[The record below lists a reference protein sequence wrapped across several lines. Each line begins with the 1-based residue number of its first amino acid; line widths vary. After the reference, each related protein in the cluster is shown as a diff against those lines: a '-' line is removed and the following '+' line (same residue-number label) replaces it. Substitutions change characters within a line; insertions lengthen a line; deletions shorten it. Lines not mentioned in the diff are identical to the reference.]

1 MASGISHWC
10 QRKGRLVVTS
20 GRVYGRAAPVREAQ
34 GRGSRSARAEPG
46 GQNLIAGLG
55 LQDLMRIMSWMSKV
69 LRGNRK
75 IRDTNCG
82 QR

>member
-34 GRGSRSARAEPG
+34 GRGSRSARGEPG

-55 LQDLMRIMSWMSKV
+55 LQNLNEEHV
-69 LRGNRK
+69 LDVKSVEREQK
-75 IRDTNCG
+75 ES
-82 QR
+82 

>member
-20 GRVYGRAAPVREAQ
+20 GRVYGRAARVREVQ
-34 GRGSRSARAEPG
+34 GRGSRSAREEPG

-55 LQDLMRIMSWMSKV
+55 LQNLMRSVSWMSKV
-69 LRGNRK
+69 WRGNRQS
-75 IRDTNCG
+75 RETNCG
-82 QR
+82 QK

>member
-10 QRKGRLVVTS
+10 QRKGRLVITS
-20 GRVYGRAAPVREAQ
+20 GRVYGRAARVREAQ

-55 LQDLMRIMSWMSKV
+55 LQNLNEEHV
-69 LRGNRK
+69 LDVKSVEREQK
-75 IRDTNCG
+75 ES
-82 QR
+82 

>member
-20 GRVYGRAAPVREAQ
+20 GRVYGRAAPVREVQ

-46 GQNLIAGLG
+46 SKNLIAGLG
-55 LQDLMRIMSWMSKV
+55 LQNLNEEHV
-69 LRGNRK
+69 LDVKSVEREQK
-75 IRDTNCG
+75 ES
-82 QR
+82 

>member
-20 GRVYGRAAPVREAQ
+20 GRVYGRAARVREAQ
-34 GRGSRSARAEPG
+34 GRGSRSAREEPG

-55 LQDLMRIMSWMSKV
+55 LQYLNDEHV
-69 LRGNRK
+69 LDVNNVEK
-75 IRDTNCG
+75 E
-82 QR
+82 QKES